1 MQVYISN
8 KEIVEIAEGL
18 VQHFSGGSP
27 PKMVDIDGIA
37 RHIGL
42 TVTYEALAE
51 KEQDKIAFLSDGIR
65 PLAVYRD
72 KEPTLLIFPKDTVVL
87 DKFLL
92 RPEEETR
99 RRFALAHEVGHKLIF
114 LTDPTQQSACFDT
127 LHDSERSY
135 TTEDLRERM
144 TFAESQ
150 ATAMGA
156 TILMTPTMI
165 NAALKKYHRDKP
177 IPVYGDGVFHPK
189 TKTALHNMAAMLGVS
204 HSALLIQLR
213 KYGLLE
219 KHDLSEFIVKH
230 LAGGGDSQ

>member
-8 KEIVEIAEGL
+8 KEIIEIAEGL
-18 VQHFSGGSP
+18 VRHFSGDSP

-37 RHIGL
+37 RHLGL
-42 TVTYEALAE
+42 TVTYEAIAE

-65 PLAVYRD
+65 PLAVYRN

-92 RPEEETR
+92 HPEEETR
-99 RRFALAHEVGHKLIF
+99 RRFALAHEVGHKVIF

-127 LHDSERSY
+127 LHDSERNY
-135 TTEDLRERM
+135 TAEDLRERL
-144 TFAESQ
+144 TLTESQ

-156 TILMTPTMI
+156 AILMTPSMMD
-165 NAALKKYHRDKP
+165 AAQKKYHRGKP

-189 TKTALHNMAAMLGVS
+189 TKTSLRNMADMLGVS

-213 KYGLLE
+213 KYELLE
-219 KHDLSEFIVKH
+219 RHDLSEFIVKH
-230 LAGGGDSQ
+230 LARGGDNS